1 MKEIKYKVG
10 DKVNYR
16 SANGPILC
24 RVTEHL
30 PGYFER
36 GSTDGWKIVKVD
48 GSGWAGKSSN
58 NCSDRW
64 LTPVTL
70 KTQRTLTRKRIHEAI
85 FEAGRN
91 GVDKGSRV
99 ISAVEASKR
108 VDNIIEKLFDES

>member
-64 LTPVTL
+64 LTPVTEP
-70 KTQRTLTRKRIHEAI
+70 KTQRTLSRKDITAAI
-85 FEAGRN
+85 
-91 GVDKGSRV
+91 
-99 ISAVEASKR
+99 IEASILGR
-108 VDNIIEKLFDES
+108 RRGEGNIDATPFNNQINKLVKELFQ

>member
-10 DKVNYR
+10 DQVNYR

-30 PGYFER
+30 PGYFDN

-58 NCSDRW
+58 NCSAKW

-70 KTQRTLTRKRIHEAI
+70 KTLKRSDIINLIMLGQSDGLINGTGSTQQQQRAIKI
-85 FEAGRN
+85 FE
-91 GVDKGSRV
+91 
-99 ISAVEASKR
+99 EY
-108 VDNIIEKLFDES
+108 ET

>member
-16 SANGPILC
+16 STTGPILC

-58 NCSDRW
+58 NCSAKW
-64 LTPVTL
+64 LTPVTEP
-70 KTQRTLTRKRIHEAI
+70 KTQRTLSRKDIVTAI
-85 FEAGRN
+85 EN
-91 GVDKGSRV
+91 
-99 ISAVEASKR
+99 AVLIGHDYGNQKFTIAECL
-108 VDNIIEKLFDES
+108 EKKHTLIKELFQ